1 MRTRKEIILEAMDSM
16 LASAQLEA
24 SPGITLQ
31 KFVSELEWL
40 RDYPRDGEAGKF
52 TAGQIRY
59 IKQVL
64 DSHFKVR
71 EVNNEKYYITERLL
85 I

>member
-24 SPGITLQ
+24 LPGITMG
-31 KFVSELEWL
+31 KFLSELEWL
-40 RDYPRDGEAGKF
+40 REYPRDGEAGKF
-52 TAGQIRY
+52 TSGQKRY

-85 I
+85 V